1 MKKLEPILDYDL
13 GEPDDELYQSEV
25 GNRLEYVQ
33 RKRLRL
39 LQAMEHSVG
48 GKLDQIASDEGLSIT
63 YTSTLRD
70 FEKQELAKHK
80 SRKEE
85 EMGDKNAVAAAFA
98 ADFINQYR
106 KASRAGEVQSEVK
119 DVDIPKVSNELDD
132 VQPDALA
139 MSDRQFKEMDYDSF
153 RKGLIESG
161 VDKFHRIDENGKIVP
176 ITTEKEDG

>member
-13 GEPDDELYQSEV
+13 SEPDDELYQDEV

-33 RKRLRL
+33 RKRIRM
-39 LQAMEHSVG
+39 LQAMEQSVEN
-48 GKLDQIASDEGLSIT
+48 KLDLIASDEGLSIT
-63 YTSTLRD
+63 YTTVLRD
-70 FEKQELAKHK
+70 LEKQELAKHK

-85 EMGDKNAVAAAFA
+85 EMGDKNAAAAAFA

-106 KASRAGEVQSEVK
+106 KASRAGGIQPEVSEVT
-119 DVDIPKVSNELDD
+119 IPKVSNELDS

-176 ITTEKEDG
+176 ITTEKK